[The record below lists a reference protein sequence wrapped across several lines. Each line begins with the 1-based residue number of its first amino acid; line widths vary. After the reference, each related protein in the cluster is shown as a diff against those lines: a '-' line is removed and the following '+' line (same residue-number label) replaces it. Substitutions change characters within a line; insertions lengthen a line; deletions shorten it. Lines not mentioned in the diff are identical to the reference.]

1 MQTRGRPRSFDRDV
15 ALEVAMRVFW
25 EKGYEGTTIA
35 DLTGAM
41 GLKPPSFY
49 GAFGDKCTLFREAVQ
64 RYADND
70 GAAPMRALRETPTL
84 KGALQAMLHAA
95 IGLYAQPGRPS
106 GCLVVTAAINCT
118 PEHAG
123 HMSELAERRMRMRTA
138 IEARIAQGQA
148 AHELPAHVDAAG
160 LAEFFATVLQ
170 GLALRAKDGASIEQL
185 TGSVD
190 LAMRA
195 LEPKAA

>member
-15 ALEVAMRVFW
+15 ALDVAMRVFW

-64 RYADND
+64 RYAETE
-70 GAAPMRALRETPTL
+70 GAAPMRALTETPTL
-84 KGALQAMLHAA
+84 KDALEAMLHAA
-95 IGLYAQPGRPS
+95 IGLYAKPGKPG

-123 HMSELAERRMRMRTA
+123 HASALAKRRTRMRST
-138 IEARIAQGQA
+138 IEARIRQAQAERQLSA
-148 AHELPAHVDAAG
+148 QVDARG
-160 LAEFFATVLQ
+160 LAEFYTTVLH
-170 GLALRAKDGASIEQL
+170 GLALRARDGATAEQL
-185 TGSVD
+185 MGSVR

-195 LEPKAA
+195 LEPQAA